1 MIENKAYAVE
11 LRGVV
16 KRYNELVAVNNVDLT
31 INQGEIFGLLGPNGS
46 GKSTTLKMLLGL
58 VQPEQ
63 GAVNVLGLNAKTEAV
78 AIKKLVGYAPESPR
92 IYEFLTGIEFLDFIG
107 DIYGIKT
114 EEKRSRINEYLK
126 ALQLEGRE
134 GDMISSYSEGMKQKI
149 ALIAAFLH
157 RPRIL
162 ILDEPLNALDPRS
175 ARIVKDFLH
184 ELKLQGVTTIMS
196 THILEIAQAVC
207 DRIAIMYQGKL
218 LALGNMEELRKM
230 AEMPSSG
237 LEDIF
242 LKLTGTGDIKAVVE
256 ELVK

>member
-1 MIENKAYAVE
+1 MANTNAVE
-11 LRGVV
+11 LQNVV
-16 KRYNELVAVNNVDLT
+16 KRYNELVAVNNLNLN
-31 INQGEIFGLLGPNGS
+31 IGQGEIFGLLGPNGS

-58 VQPEQ
+58 LQPDE
-63 GAVNVLGLNAKTEAV
+63 GSVRVLGIDAKQDPV
-78 AIKKLVGYAPESPR
+78 AIKRQVGYAPESPR
-92 IYEFLTGIEFLDFIG
+92 LYEFLTGIEFLDFIG
-107 DIYGIKT
+107 DMYGMQP

-157 RPRIL
+157 KPKLL

-184 ELKLQGVTTIMS
+184 GLKQQGVTTIMS

-207 DRIAIMYQGKL
+207 DRIGIMYQGKL
-218 LALGNMEELRKM
+218 LALGDMAELRRM
-230 AEMPSSG
+230 ASLPDSA

-242 LKLTGTGDIKAVVE
+242 LKLTGTSDIKAVVE